1 MKQRYKS
8 IALIGTLIVVLL
20 SQFAVPQR
28 VYAATFTVTKT
39 TDTNDGACDADC
51 SLREAIVAANA
62 TAGADIVTLTSG
74 STYILSIAGAGENA
88 SATGDLDVT
97 DAAGVTINTS
107 GAGTATI
114 DANDIDRILDVRPGG
129 ALTLT
134 NITITDGSASTNGGG
149 LFVDGSTTI
158 TGGAFTANAATA
170 GSDGGAIYVNSGT
183 VSISGTTFD
192 SNSST
197 DDGGAM
203 YLIGG
208 TTTITGAT
216 FSGNTGSDIAG
227 AIRIDADNTSIS
239 NTTFSN
245 NTSNSI
251 NTLPGVGGGGIFIN
265 ETADTT
271 TITLSTFNGNTTS
284 RATSARGGAIYNEG
298 TNVVVANS
306 TFTGNTAAETV
317 AGAAGDVAQGGA
329 VFQDDTGPDPSLTL
343 YNVTFSGNSTTVTGA
358 GTASGGTI
366 YKNTATGTITL
377 ANTLVANGTAGGA
390 ANNCSG
396 SAITDGGNNIDFNG
410 GGCGI
415 ANSANPNF
423 GALTGSPAYFPLNLG
438 SPAIDTGSN
447 AVCANAFVNNQ
458 SQNGLTRPQPAA
470 GTCDIGSFERIGD
483 TTAPTL
489 LSFTRQN
496 PATSPTN
503 ADTLVFRATF
513 DEDVTNV
520 STGDFSVN
528 GGTTATATGVATVSA
543 SVYDITVSGGD
554 LAGFNGTVGLDLAG
568 GQNITDL
575 SSNALPTTEPA
586 TDETY
591 VVDNTAPVVSIG
603 APSVTSTTSGP
614 VDFAITITGATTI
627 NLTAGD
633 VTLNTTGTATGTVS
647 VTNGTTANP
656 TVTISGIT
664 GDGTIGI
671 SIAAGVA
678 VDAAT
683 NSSAAAG
690 PSATFTV
697 DNSAPTVTMTSA
709 APDPTNTSPI
719 PVTVQFSEAVTGFT
733 ALDITP
739 GNGTVGNFV
748 AVDADTYTFDLTPTA
763 QGLVTADIAGGVAFD
778 AVNNGNT
785 AALQFSRTYDTSG
798 PVVTIGAPSVAST
811 TTGPVDF
818 PITITGSTSQNLLP
832 ADVTLNTTGTAT
844 GTVSVTNGATA
855 NPTVTIS
862 AITGS
867 GTIGISIAA
876 GVATDGLNTSPG
888 AGPSAT
894 FNVDNG
900 GPVVTASVPA
910 NGSSVT
916 GPTQLTVTYNE
927 DVQNLGAGGAA
938 NTANYLLV
946 EAGVNTAFDTVS
958 CLLGVAPDDVTIAI
972 DGAAYANGGGAG
984 PFVATIDINGGV
996 ALPVGSYRLY
1006 VCGTTSVQDLLG
1018 NELNNGAADTI
1029 IEFTVVV
1036 APGGGAGGGN
1046 ARASAIP
1053 TTGFPQG
1060 ELTSLPLQ
1068 SAEKAYSATTMWLE
1082 IPSLSVKMKIVGVPQ
1097 TKDGWDVTWLNRDAG
1112 WLNGS
1117 AFPTWSGNSVI
1128 TGHVWDAFNK
1138 PGPFT
1143 NLKDLKYGDQVKIH
1157 AFGQV
1162 FIYEVR
1168 ESSLISPSNV
1178 TTMLRHEEKSWLT
1191 LVTCDTYNE
1200 TTKAYKYRR
1209 IVRAVLI
1216 SVTAEK

>member
-1 MKQRYKS
+1 MKQKYKS
-8 IALIGTLIVVLL
+8 IALLVTLTVVLL
-20 SQFAVPQR
+20 SQFAAPQR

-74 STYILSIAGAGENA
+74 LTYVLSIAGTGENV

-97 DAAGVTINTS
+97 DASGLTINTS

-114 DANDIDRILDVRPGG
+114 DANDIDRILDVRPG
-129 ALTLT
+129 ATLTLN
-134 NITITDGSASTNGGG
+134 NITITNGSASTNGGG
-149 LFVDGSTTI
+149 MYVDGSTTI
-158 TGGAFTANAATA
+158 TGGAFTANVTTA
-170 GSDGGAIYVNSGT
+170 GSDGGAIFVNSGI
-183 VSISGTTFD
+183 VSISGTTFTN
-192 SNSST
+192 NSST

-245 NTSNSI
+245 NTSNAI
-251 NTLPGVGGGGIFIN
+251 NTPAGVGGGAIFIN

-271 TITLSTFNGNTTS
+271 TVTLSTFSGNTTS
-284 RATSARGGAIYNEG
+284 RANTSRGGAIYNEG
-298 TNVVVANS
+298 TNVVIANS
-306 TFTGNTAAETV
+306 TFSGNTATETV

-329 VFQDDTGPDPSLTL
+329 IFQDDVGAPDPTLTL
-343 YNVTFSGNSTTVTGA
+343 YNVTFSGNSTTVTGL
-358 GTASGGTI
+358 GTASGGSI
-366 YKNTATGTITL
+366 YRNNASGSFTL
-377 ANTLVANGTAGGA
+377 ANTIVANGTAGGA
-390 ANNCSG
+390 ANNCGG

-415 ANSANPNF
+415 ANTANPNL
-423 GALTGSPAYFPLNLG
+423 GGLTGSPAYFPLNSG

-470 GTCDIGSFERIGD
+470 GTCDIGSFEFTDI
-483 TTAPTL
+483 TPPTL
-489 LSFTRQN
+489 ISFTRQT

-520 STGDFSVN
+520 SAGDFSVN
-528 GGTTATATGVATVSA
+528 GGTTATVTGVATVSA

-554 LAGFNGTVGLDLAG
+554 LAGFNGTVGLDVAVGQDIIDLA
-568 GQNITDL
+568 
-575 SSNALPTTEPA
+575 SNALPTAEPA

-591 VVDNTAPVVSIG
+591 DVDNT
-603 APSVTSTTSGP
+603 GP
-614 VDFAITITGATTI
+614 
-627 NLTAGD
+627 L
-633 VTLNTTGTATGTVS
+633 
-647 VTNGTTANP
+647 
-656 TVTISGIT
+656 
-664 GDGTIGI
+664 
-671 SIAAGVA
+671 
-678 VDAAT
+678 
-683 NSSAAAG
+683 
-690 PSATFTV
+690 
-697 DNSAPTVTMTSA
+697 
-709 APDPTNTSPI
+709 
-719 PVTVQFSEAVTGFT
+719 
-733 ALDITP
+733 
-739 GNGTVGNFV
+739 
-748 AVDADTYTFDLTPTA
+748 
-763 QGLVTADIAGGVAFD
+763 
-778 AVNNGNT
+778 
-785 AALQFSRTYDTSG
+785 
-798 PVVTIGAPSVAST
+798 VTIGAPSVAST

-832 ADVTLNTTGTAT
+832 ANVTLNTTGTAT

-876 GVATDGLNTSPG
+876 GVATDGLNTSPA

-894 FNVDNG
+894 FIVDNG

-910 NGSSVT
+910 TGSSVP

-972 DGAAYANGGGAG
+972 DGAAYSNGGGGG
-984 PFVATIDINGGV
+984 PFVATLDINGGV

-1006 VCGTTSVQDLLG
+1006 VCGTTSVQDLAG
-1018 NELNNGAADTI
+1018 NELNDGAADTLI
-1029 IEFTVVV
+1029 DFTVVV
-1036 APGGGAGGGN
+1036 APGGGSGGGST
-1046 ARASAIP
+1046 RASAIP
-1053 TTGFPQG
+1053 ATGFPQG
-1060 ELTSLPLQ
+1060 EVTSLPLQ
-1068 SAEKAYSATTMWLE
+1068 PAEGMYTATTLWLE
-1082 IPSLSVKMKIVGVPQ
+1082 IPRLGVKMKIVGVPQ

-1162 FIYEVR
+1162 FIYEIR
-1168 ESSLISPSNV
+1168 ESSLIAPSNV
-1178 TTMLRHEEKSWLT
+1178 ASMLKHEEKSWLT

-1200 TTKAYKYRR
+1200 SNKTYKYRR
-1209 IVRAVLI
+1209 LVRAVLI
-1216 SVTAEK
+1216 SVTMEK